1 VADMPTCETP
11 VHFAGWG
18 SDVPSAVM
26 GNEELEQ
33 RFGVEEGWIK
43 SKTGIGARRVVAPE
57 QSSADLATNAAR
69 AALASAGLT
78 PTDIDL
84 IVLATCTPAQLAPHT
99 AAFVGGELGISCGSF
114 DLNTACTGFVYG
126 LVVTGALLNA
136 SPVSRALLIGVE
148 AYSRFINPQDRG
160 TAVVFGD
167 GAGALVLDRA
177 AEDGAGI
184 LSSDL
189 GCEGSLTDIVG
200 IRAGGSAMPVTAE
213 VVASG
218 DYQIHMTGK
227 AVYEFAVGSLVE
239 SIDVTLARAGVD
251 LSEVKWFVPHQA
263 NLRIIEAVG
272 EKLNIDPARVVLNI
286 DRYGNTGAASI
297 PIGLAETAREGRIQR
312 GDLVLLSSVGAGM
325 TWGSALI
332 RW

>member
-1 VADMPTCETP
+1 MSTCETP

-18 SDVPSAVM
+18 SDVPSAVV

-33 RFGVEEGWIK
+33 RFGVDEGWIQ
-43 SKTGIGARRVVAPE
+43 SKTGIGGRRVVAPE
-57 QSSADLATNAAR
+57 QSSADLATHAAR
-69 AALASAGLT
+69 AALASAGLA

-136 SPVSRALLIGVE
+136 SPVNRALLIGVE

-177 AEDGAGI
+177 ADDGAEHAMVPVRSPPMTEPG
-184 LSSDL
+184 SSPP
-189 GCEGSLTDIVG
+189 T
-200 IRAGGSAMPVTAE
+200 
-213 VVASG
+213 SG
-218 DYQIHMTGK
+218 
-227 AVYEFAVGSLVE
+227 
-239 SIDVTLARAGVD
+239 ARVPSPTS
-251 LSEVKWFVPHQA
+251 SEFVPA
-263 NLRIIEAVG
+263 G
-272 EKLNIDPARVVLNI
+272 ARCPSRPKSSPVAT
-286 DRYGNTGAASI
+286 TGS
-297 PIGLAETAREGRIQR
+297 T
-312 GDLVLLSSVGAGM
+312 
-325 TWGSALI
+325 
-332 RW
+332 

>member
-1 VADMPTCETP
+1 MSTCETP

-18 SDVPSAVM
+18 SDVPSAVV

-33 RFGVEEGWIK
+33 RFGVDEGWIQ

-69 AALASAGLT
+69 AALASAGLA

-136 SPVSRALLIGVE
+136 SPVNRALLIGVE
-148 AYSRFINPQDRG
+148 AYSRFINPEDRG

-167 GAGALVLDRA
+167 GAGALVLERA
-177 AEDGAGI
+177 ADDGAGI

-200 IRAGGSAMPVTAE
+200 IRAGGSAMPVTPE

-218 DYQIHMTGK
+218 DYRIHMTGK
-227 AVYEFAVGSLVE
+227 AVYEFAVGALVE

-272 EKLNIDPARVVLNI
+272 EKLHIDPARVVLNI
-286 DRYGNTGAASI
+286 ERYGNTGAASI
-297 PIGLAETAREGRIQR
+297 PIGLAETAAEGRIQH

>member
-1 VADMPTCETP
+1 MSTCETP

-33 RFGVEEGWIK
+33 RFGVEEGWIQ

-227 AVYEFAVGSLVE
+227 AVYEFAVGALVE

-272 EKLNIDPARVVLNI
+272 EKLNIDPARVGLNI

>member
-1 VADMPTCETP
+1 MSTCETP

-33 RFGVEEGWIK
+33 RFGVEEGWIQ

-200 IRAGGSAMPVTAE
+200 IRAGGSAMPVTPE

-227 AVYEFAVGSLVE
+227 AVYEFAVGALVE

>member
-1 VADMPTCETP
+1 MSTCETP

-18 SDVPSAVM
+18 FDVPSAVV

-33 RFGVEEGWIK
+33 RFGVDEGWIQ

-69 AALASAGLT
+69 AALASAGIA

-84 IVLATCTPAQLAPHT
+84 IILATCTPAQLAPHT
-99 AAFVGGELGISCGSF
+99 AAFVGGELGIACGSF

-136 SPVSRALLIGVE
+136 SPVNRALLIGVE

-177 AEDGAGI
+177 
-184 LSSDL
+184 
-189 GCEGSLTDIVG
+189 T
-200 IRAGGSAMPVTAE
+200 E

-218 DYQIHMTGK
+218 DYRIHMTGK
-227 AVYEFAVGSLVE
+227 AVYEFAVGALVE

-272 EKLNIDPARVVLNI
+272 EKLHIDPERVVLNI
-286 DRYGNTGAASI
+286 ERYGNTGAASI
-297 PIGLAETAREGRIQR
+297 PIGLAETAAEGRIQR

>member
-1 VADMPTCETP
+1 MSTCETP

-33 RFGVEEGWIK
+33 RFGVEEGWIQ

-200 IRAGGSAMPVTAE
+200 IRAGGSAMPVTPE

-227 AVYEFAVGSLVE
+227 AVYEFAVGALVE

-272 EKLNIDPARVVLNI
+272 EKLNFDPARVVLNI

>member
-1 VADMPTCETP
+1 MSTCETP

-18 SDVPSAVM
+18 SDVPSAVLP
-26 GNEELEQ
+26 NAELER
-33 RFGVEEGWIK
+33 RFDVEEGWIEK
-43 SKTGIGARRVVAPE
+43 KTGIGARRTASPD
-57 QSSADLATNAAR
+57 QTSASLATNAGR
-69 AALASAGLT
+69 AAMTNAGVE
-78 PTDIDL
+78 PSDIDM
-84 IVLATCTPAQLAPHT
+84 IVLATCTPEQPIPHT

-114 DLNTACTGFVYG
+114 DLNTACSGFVYG

-148 AYSRFINPQDRG
+148 TYSRFIDPQDRS
-160 TAVVFGD
+160 TAVIFGD
-167 GAGALVLDRA
+167 GAGALVLDRV

-200 IRAGGSAMPVTAE
+200 LRAGGSRLPTTPETVT
-213 VVASG
+213 G
-218 DYQIHMTGK
+218 PDNRIHMMGK
-227 AVYEFAVGSLVE
+227 PVFDFAVGALVE
-239 SIDVTLARAGVD
+239 SIDVTLARASVD
-251 LSEVKWFVPHQA
+251 LSKVKWFVPHQA
-263 NLRIIEAVG
+263 NLRIIETVG
-272 EKLNIDPARVVLNI
+272 EKLHIEPERVVLNI
-286 DRYGNTGAASI
+286 DRFGNTGAASI
-297 PIGLAETAREGRIQR
+297 AIALAEAAEDGRLQH